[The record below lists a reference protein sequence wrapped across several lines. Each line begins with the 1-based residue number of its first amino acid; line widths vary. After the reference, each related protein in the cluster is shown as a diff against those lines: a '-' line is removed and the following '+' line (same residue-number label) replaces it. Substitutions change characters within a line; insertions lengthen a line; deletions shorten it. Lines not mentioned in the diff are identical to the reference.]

1 MSARASTNAG
11 DTPGETA
18 DLEALIELAHVY
30 VPVFVTEPP
39 RYAYQQTA
47 SGPGFRGK
55 QRGRERGARMADHH
69 LTRLPSGVDVHQR
82 HVAAEQRQRK
92 LQPHL
97 RVRWQRSVNA
107 QLEIPLGIVGPR
119 RRELELEGVFGVHT
133 PHRGTGSRC
142 GDDVEVPPGHVV
154 VLPDVRAV
162 VVEVQDVGPGSH
174 RVLGFVDEW

>member
-11 DTPGETA
+11 DTPGDTA

-39 RYAYQQTA
+39 RYAYQQTP

-82 HVAAEQRQRK
+82 HVAAEQRQRQV
-92 LQPHL
+92 QPPL
-97 RVRWQRSVNA
+97 RIRSQRSA
-107 QLEIPLGIVGPR
+107 HSQLAIP
-119 RRELELEGVFGVHT
+119 
-133 PHRGTGSRC
+133 RGT
-142 GDDVEVPPGHVV
+142 V
-154 VLPDVRAV
+154 
-162 VVEVQDVGPGSH
+162 
-174 RVLGFVDEW
+174 